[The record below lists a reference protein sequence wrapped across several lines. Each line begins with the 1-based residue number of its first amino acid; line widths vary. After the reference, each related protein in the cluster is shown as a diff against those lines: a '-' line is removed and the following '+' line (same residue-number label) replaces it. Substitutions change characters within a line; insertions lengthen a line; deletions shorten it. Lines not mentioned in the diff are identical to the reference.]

1 MTDPKSTPD
10 ARAADGADDDAGAF
24 GWGVWSTGEIA
35 TQFARDLA
43 HVPGAARVAV
53 CSRSAE
59 TAEAF
64 ASAHG
69 FASHYVDADAF
80 LADPAIDAVYIASP
94 HPLHCEQALAA
105 IDAGKPVLIEKPIAM
120 TAGQTRRIGDAASEA
135 GVFAMEA
142 LWTRFL
148 PAVQRARAMIGEG
161 RFGTIE
167 RAAASLVFHRPFDA
181 EHRLFSKALGGGA
194 LLDLGVYPI
203 STAAFLFGA
212 PVLEKASWLA
222 APTEVDI
229 EAELSIR
236 CGEVPVELRVGFV
249 ERAVEEA
256 DNHFVVFGTEGAL
269 RIDPPFLTGQ
279 SLTVWDRSLD
289 TAPASGGWADRIA
302 RRLPLPGRERIDFSR
317 PSQGLN
323 FEAAAVQSA
332 VRRGETGHAAM
343 PISESAAVLSIIEQ
357 ALAMPASGSRR

>member
-1 MTDPKSTPD
+1 MTELKPNTDADPD
-10 ARAADGADDDAGAF
+10 AGSF

-43 HVPGAARVAV
+43 HVPGAARAAV
-53 CSRSAE
+53 CSRSPE

-64 ASAHG
+64 AAAHG
-69 FASHYVDADAF
+69 FATHYDDAEAF
-80 LADPAIDAVYIASP
+80 LADPAIDAIYIAAP
-94 HPLHCEQALAA
+94 HPLHCEHALAA
-105 IDAGKPVLIEKPIAM
+105 IEAGKPVLIEKPIAM
-120 TAGQTRRIGDAASEA
+120 TADEAQTIGKAASDA

-148 PAVQRARAMIGEG
+148 PAVQRARALIEEG

-167 RAAASLVFHRPFDA
+167 RAEASLVFHRPFDA

-212 PVLEKASWLA
+212 PVLDKASWIA

-236 CGEVPVELRVGFV
+236 CGEVPVDLRVGFV
-249 ERAVEEA
+249 EHADQVA
-256 DNHFVVFGTEGAL
+256 DNHFVAFGTEGAL

-279 SLTVWDRSLD
+279 SLTVWERSLD
-289 TAPASGGWADRIA
+289 TAPASGGWAERVA
-302 RRLPLPGRERIDFSR
+302 KRLPVPGRERLDFAR
-317 PSQGLN
+317 PSHGLN

-332 VRRGETGHAAM
+332 VRRGETGHHAM
-343 PISESAAVLSIIEQ
+343 PISESAAVLAIIEQ
-357 ALAMPASGSRR
+357 ALATPASGNRQQRS